1 MRVLG
6 PASDVWA
13 QSGSS
18 ARSRRNTV
26 SRLRLAENGPFCSH
40 PLQSPSG
47 LPPPPPMPQPASSS
61 RHSPCEHSLAIKCP
75 RKL

>member
-6 PASDVWA
+6 PASNVWA

-18 ARSRRNTV
+18 ARRRSTV

-47 LPPPPPMPQPASSS
+47 LPPPPMPQQSGD
-61 RHSPCEHSLAIKCP
+61 E
-75 RKL
+75 

>member
-18 ARSRRNTV
+18 PRSRRNTV

-47 LPPPPPMPQPASSS
+47 LPPPPPMP
-61 RHSPCEHSLAIKCP
+61 
-75 RKL
+75 